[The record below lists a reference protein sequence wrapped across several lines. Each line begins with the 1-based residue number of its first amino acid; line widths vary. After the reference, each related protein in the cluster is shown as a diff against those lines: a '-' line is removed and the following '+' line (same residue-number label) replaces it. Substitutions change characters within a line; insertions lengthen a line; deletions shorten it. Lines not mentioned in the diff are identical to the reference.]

1 MIGGIG
7 IVAIGWAT
15 VPTLG
20 WRWLLGFAAI
30 PVTVITFLIPVSTLC
45 TPVNLY
51 ECTVT
56 VGLFVFQLIPSSPRY
71 LIIKGKREQAL
82 RNINIVARINCK
94 SKLHIKLVTD
104 QEKAEIDI
112 QDSLSEK
119 AEDTKEVN
127 RVEVEEKRG
136 DNSSDVVTIHTNM
149 QPGTFPTSPGKS
161 PIFQVLMCIMC
172 AIHVQDTQY
181 IRTIHT
187 VVNITHVQN
196 TQ

>member
-1 MIGGIG
+1 MVGAIG

-30 PVTVITFLIPVSTLC
+30 PVTVMTFFIPVSVVC

-56 VGLFVFQLIPSSPRY
+56 VGLFVFQLMPSSPRY

-104 QEKAEIDI
+104 QEKAEMNQ

-119 AEDTKEVN
+119 AEDTKDVKIA
-127 RVEVEEKRG
+127 EVEEKKG
-136 DNSSDVVTIHTNM
+136 ENSSDVVTTPTSM
-149 QPGTFPTSPGKS
+149 QPGTFPTSPEKS
-161 PIFQVLMCIMC
+161 RISQVPLCIIVD

-181 IRTIHT
+181 TYKQCI
-187 VVNITHVQN
+187 Q
-196 TQ
+196 

>member
-1 MIGGIG
+1 MIGAIG
-7 IVAIGWAT
+7 IVGIGWAT
-15 VPTLG
+15 VPTIG

-30 PVTVITFLIPVSTLC
+30 PVTVMTFLIPVSTLC

-104 QEKAEIDI
+104 EEKEEMDK
-112 QDSLSEK
+112 QDSLSKSSSQQTME
-119 AEDTKEVN
+119 
-127 RVEVEEKRG
+127 
-136 DNSSDVVTIHTNM
+136 SSDKDQDNGEV
-149 QPGTFPTSPGKS
+149 PGTSEDNVSVALRSLSKNHESHPLIAKKS
-161 PIFQVLMCIMC
+161 RVCLLCACGGECCVL
-172 AIHVQDTQY
+172 
-181 IRTIHT
+181 
-187 VVNITHVQN
+187 
-196 TQ
+196 